1 MYMFI
6 LYGPFINVIVYF
18 IGASMDTESVM
29 GSVMGSVITDRKLR
43 IAEVT
48 VARESDLGVN
58 DTQFVCISHLG
69 NILREGDVVLG

>member
-1 MYMFI
+1 
-6 LYGPFINVIVYF
+6 
-18 IGASMDTESVM
+18 MDTESIM
-29 GSVMGSVITDRKLR
+29 GGGSVLGSVITDRKLR